1 MNSDLHAPCDD
12 RHPHY
17 LDQSGWQW
25 QSHPIQRYS
34 SPVVWTGFLS
44 WSGRWPS
51 SVGSRNHIILTQ
63 KRLQQTVTDL
73 IQLLHS
79 SNQQN
84 YIHASHFIIILVHA
98 LIEYKSIQ
106 TCSLIRHN
114 KNSLIKL
121 IITFSYQTIYMYIFQ
136 VNTLVLQLKEQKT
149 VYKIKLTLLS
159 RSSAAKTW
167 LKSSRASFCWLHRK

>member
-1 MNSDLHAPCDD
+1 MAVAKSSNPAVFFSCCMDRLPLLIRALTFICRKQKPHHSNTKKTTTDSYWSDTTAAQFQSTKLHTCKPF
-12 RHPHY
+12 HY
-17 LDQSGWQW
+17 LL
-25 QSHPIQRYS
+25 
-34 SPVVWTGFLS
+34 LS
-44 WSGRWPS
+44 
-51 SVGSRNHIILTQ
+51 
-63 KRLQQTVTDL
+63 
-73 IQLLHS
+73 
-79 SNQQN
+79 
-84 YIHASHFIIILVHA
+84 ILVHA
-98 LIEYKSIQ
+98 LIEYKWIQ